1 MALDSILTRIQDETA
16 AQARAIVQEARQQ
29 ADKLVEAGRQEAE
42 KLYRETMLAAKNLAA
57 QKKQRAL
64 VICRL
69 ENRKRVLQTK
79 QEILDTLFAKSKSGL
94 KKNQI
99 KKQVVAAQGH
109 TEESENIDFFLND
122 LRRDIETDLAQLL
135 FS

>member
-1 MALDSILTRIQDETA
+1 MALDSILTRIQGETD
-16 AQARAIVQEARQQ
+16 AQVCAIVQEARRQ
-29 ADKLVEAGRQEAE
+29 AEKLLATGRQEAD
-42 KLYRETMLAAKNLAA
+42 KLFHRTMLAAQNLAA

-79 QEILDTLFAKSKSGL
+79 QEILDALFAKTKSRL
-94 KKNQI
+94 KKSQI
-99 KKQVVAAQGH
+99 RKQVVAAQGY
-109 TEESENIDFFLND
+109 TEESESIDFFINA
-122 LRRDIETDLAQLL
+122 LRRDIETELAKLL

>member
-1 MALDSILTRIQDETA
+1 MALDSILTRIQDETD
-16 AQARAIVQEARQQ
+16 AQARAIVQEARLQ
-29 ADKLVEAGRQEAE
+29 AEKSVEAGRQEAD
-42 KLYRETMLAAKNLAA
+42 KLYREIMRAAQNLAA

-69 ENRKRVLQTK
+69 ENRKKILQVK
-79 QEILDTLFAKSKSGL
+79 QEILDALFAKTKSEL
-94 KKNQI
+94 KKNRI
-99 KKQVVAAQGH
+99 KKQVVAAQGC

-122 LRRDIETDLAQLL
+122 LRRDIETELAQML

>member
-1 MALDSILTRIQDETA
+1 MALDSILTRIQEETA
-16 AQARAIVQEARQQ
+16 AQARALVQEARQQ
-29 ADKLVEAGRQEAE
+29 AEKLLATGHQEADKLYHGIV
-42 KLYRETMLAAKNLAA
+42 LAAQNLAA

-79 QEILDTLFAKSKSGL
+79 QEILDALFAKTKSSL

-99 KKQVVAAQGH
+99 RKQVVTAQGV
-109 TEESENIDFFLND
+109 TEESENIDFFINA
-122 LRRDIETDLAQLL
+122 LRRDIETELAKLL
-135 FS
+135 FP